1 MNKKNNK
8 NDPDIIRWST
18 LKRFALNTLGWF
30 VFIGVV
36 DWGTNMSG
44 DLSTT
49 GTVLWWLGFSI
60 FLGWVTD
67 KSNN

>member
-1 MNKKNNK
+1 MSTNNK

-18 LKRFALNTLGWF
+18 LKRFALTTLGWF

-36 DWGTNMSG
+36 GWGTNMNG

-49 GTVLWWLGFSI
+49 ETVLGWLGFSI